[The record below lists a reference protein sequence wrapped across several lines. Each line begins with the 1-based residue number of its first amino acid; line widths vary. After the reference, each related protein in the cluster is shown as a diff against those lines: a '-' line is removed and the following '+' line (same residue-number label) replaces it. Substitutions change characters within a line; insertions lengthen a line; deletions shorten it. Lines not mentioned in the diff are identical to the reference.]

1 MGKTFI
7 RVDDRLIHGQIA
19 VAWAQTLSVQE
30 IIAFDDQ
37 TASNKM
43 LQQIMLMGV
52 SKAYNPKIL
61 SFQESEAALKT
72 SITGN
77 RLVIVRSCEH
87 LEKIIP
93 YIDQLELVY
102 LGNIQKTPNSKYN
115 LSQGAGGVLFFS
127 DQDIET
133 IDRLDAQGIKFVL
146 QMVPSSSSRTWE
158 QAKKSFK

>member
-30 IIAFDDQ
+30 IMAFDDQ

-61 SFQESEAALKT
+61 SFAESEQALKT
-72 SITGN
+72 PITGN

-87 LEKIIP
+87 LERIIP
-93 YIDQLELVY
+93 YIDNLDLVY
-102 LGNIQKTPNSKYN
+102 LGNIQKTSASKYN
-115 LSQGAGGVLFFS
+115 LSSGAGGVLFFS
-127 DQDIET
+127 DHDIEV
-133 IDRLDAQGIKFVL
+133 IDRLDEKGIKFIL
-146 QMVPSSSSRTWE
+146 QMVPSSGSRTWE

>member
-19 VAWAQTLSVQE
+19 VAWAQTLSIQE
-30 IIAFDDQ
+30 IMAFDDQ

-61 SFQESEAALKT
+61 SFAESEQALKT
-72 SITGN
+72 SINGN

-87 LEKIIP
+87 LERIIP
-93 YIDQLELVY
+93 FIDNLELVY
-102 LGNIQKTPNSKYN
+102 LGNIQKTPASKYN
-115 LSQGAGGVLFFS
+115 LSSGAGGVLFFS
-127 DQDIET
+127 DHDIEV
-133 IDRLDAQGIKFVL
+133 IDRLDQQGIKFIL
-146 QMVPSSSSRTWE
+146 QMVPSSGSRSWD

>member
-19 VAWAQTLSVQE
+19 VAWAQTLSIAE
-30 IIAFDDQ
+30 IVAFDDQ

-52 SKAYNPKIL
+52 SKAYNPKIV
-61 SFQESEAALKT
+61 SFQESESLLKT
-72 SITGN
+72 KIQGN

-87 LEKIIP
+87 LERIIP
-93 YIDQLELVY
+93 YIDNLELVY
-102 LGNIQKTPNSKYN
+102 LGNIQKTSTSKYN
-115 LSQGAGGVLFFS
+115 LSSGAGGVLFFS
-127 DQDIET
+127 DHDIEV
-133 IDRLDAQGIKFVL
+133 INRLDQQGIKFIL
-146 QMVPSSSSRTWE
+146 QMVPSSGSRTWE

>member
-19 VAWAQTLSVQE
+19 VAWAQTLSVFE
-30 IIAFDDQ
+30 IVAIDDQ

-52 SKAYNPKIL
+52 SKAYNPKII
-61 SFQESEAALKT
+61 SFQESEAYLKT
-72 SITGN
+72 DVQGN

-87 LEKIIP
+87 LERIIP
-93 YIDQLELVY
+93 LISQLELVY
-102 LGNIQKTPNSKYN
+102 LGNIQKTSSSKYN
-115 LSQGAGGVLFFS
+115 LSSGAGGVLFFS
-127 DQDIET
+127 DLDIEI
-133 IDRLDAQGIKFVL
+133 IDRLHEKGIKFLL
-146 QMVPSSSSRTWE
+146 QMVPSSGSRTWE

>member
-61 SFQESEAALKT
+61 SYSESEQALKST
-72 SITGN
+72 VNGN

-87 LEKIIP
+87 LERIIP
-93 YIDQLELVY
+93 YIDNLQVVY
-102 LGNIQKTPNSKYN
+102 LGNIQKTPTSRYN
-115 LSQGAGGVLFFS
+115 LSSGAGGVLFFS
-127 DQDIET
+127 DHDIEV
-133 IDRLDAQGIKFVL
+133 IDRLEQKGIAFIL
-146 QMVPSSSSRTWE
+146 QMVPSSNVRTWD